1 MLPIQQVHQ
10 VQQCLERSK
19 ARIQSIKTR
28 QRQQRD
34 WREDNTLRFE
44 LIDEKKRF
52 ESLLFYTESLK
63 SSN

>member
-1 MLPIQQVHQ
+1 MVPLQQ

-19 ARIQSIKTR
+19 ARILSIKTR

-52 ESLLFYTESLK
+52 ASLLFYTESLK
-63 SSN
+63 TQTK

>member
-1 MLPIQQVHQ
+1 MLPLQQ

-19 ARIQSIKTR
+19 ARILSIRTR
-28 QRQQRD
+28 QRQIGRD

-63 SSN
+63 PRCK